1 LPKEV
6 GRAWIATV
14 SALRPSLLP
23 QVQSKLVGHQSDD
36 VARLSAFLTAVLNG
50 TVAKIGNYKHQKPRW
65 PLAGKYYDARSW
77 LVLHLAS
84 STSDNALRLNLAKD
98 LKSFQGLARTA
109 PEERLASIISK
120 RLNRGAAQTQTAL

>member
-1 LPKEV
+1 LLKEV
-6 GRAWIATV
+6 ARAWIATV

-36 VARLSAFLTAVLNG
+36 VARLSSFLTGILNG
-50 TVAKIGNYKHQKPRW
+50 TVTKIGNYKNQKPRW

-84 STSDNALRLNLAKD
+84 STRDKNLRQNLARD
-98 LKSFQGLARTA
+98 LKSFQALARTR
-109 PEERLASIISK
+109 PEKRLASIISK
-120 RLNRGAAQTQTAL
+120 RLN